1 MHVNQCGA
9 PLPNTPIVRTRRSD
23 PQAGGVPGRKT
34 RCWRAVRWAIL
45 GRVFMSISTTGSAE
59 SPATDLGFLLHKHP
73 GKVQRFTTSHGEA
86 HVFYPEA
93 GDEVCTAALLLDI
106 DPIALVRKGR
116 GHGRGRGGSPD
127 FALSQ
132 YVNDRPY
139 AASSLLAVALRTV
152 FRSAM
157 KGDCQRRPELPGQVR
172 PLRIELPAV
181 PANGAG
187 EGGGPAMVA
196 RLFEPLGWR
205 VEATAIPLDE
215 DFPEWGESRYLR
227 VVLASDAVR
236 LADALQQLYVLL
248 PVLDGAKHYW
258 VAPDEVDKLLAAGEG
273 WLAAHP
279 ERALIA
285 RRYLSRRWSLTRAA
299 MERLELARLAEADD
313 REVEEI
319 DNAVDDRPDDENSGY
334 ETTETTGT
342 TGTTE
347 ATVTPAPRQP
357 SLAEQRRTAILAALR
372 DSGAARV
379 ADLGC
384 GQGEL
389 IGELLKDAR
398 FTEILGVDVSARALQ
413 AANRKLR
420 LARLPER
427 QAARVTLAQGALT
440 YTDARL
446 KGYDA
451 AVLCEVIEHLDLPR
465 LPALEYAVFG
475 AARPRAVVVTTPNV
489 EYNVRWES
497 LPAGRARHA
506 DHRFEWSR
514 AEFEAWAGK
523 VAAAYG
529 YAVELR
535 PVGPEDPE
543 VGPPT
548 QLALFRTD
556 TSTPVTDTRTPV
568 SDTTTTPEGGET
580 R

>member
-1 MHVNQCGA
+1 
-9 PLPNTPIVRTRRSD
+9 
-23 PQAGGVPGRKT
+23 
-34 RCWRAVRWAIL
+34 
-45 GRVFMSISTTGSAE
+45 MSISTTGSAE

-73 GKVQRFTTSHGEA
+73 GKVQRFSTSHGEA

-93 GDEVCTAALLLDI
+93 GEELCTAALLLDV
-106 DPIALVRKGR
+106 DPVALVRKGR
-116 GHGRGRGGSPD
+116 GKGRGGSPD

-157 KGDCQRRPELPGQVR
+157 KGDCPLRPELPGRAR
-172 PLRIELPAV
+172 PLRIALPAV

-205 VEATAIPLDE
+205 VEAAAVPLDE
-215 DFPEWGESRYLR
+215 AFPEWGESRYVR
-227 VVLASDAVR
+227 VELSSDAAR

-273 WLAAHP
+273 WLADHP
-279 ERALIA
+279 ERALIT
-285 RRYLSRRWSLTRAA
+285 RRYLARRWSLTRAA

-319 DNAVDDRPDDENSGY
+319 DNAVDDRPDE
-334 ETTETTGT
+334 
-342 TGTTE
+342 E
-347 ATVTPAPRQP
+347 APESAPEGAAEGAAESAAESTAEEQQPRPP
-357 SLAEQRRTAILAALR
+357 SLADQRRTAILAALHEA
-372 DSGAARV
+372 GAARV

-389 IGELLKDAR
+389 IGALLKDSR
-398 FTEILGVDVSARALQ
+398 FTEVLGVDVSVRALQ
-413 AANRKLR
+413 AARRKLR
-420 LARLPER
+420 LERLPER
-427 QAARVTLAQGALT
+427 QASRVRLAQGALT

-475 AARPRAVVVTTPNV
+475 AARPRAVVVTTPNA
-489 EYNVRWES
+489 EYNVRWET
-497 LPAGRARHA
+497 LPAGEHRHA

-514 AEFEAWAGK
+514 AEFRAWAEK

-535 PVGPEDPE
+535 PVGPEDGE
-543 VGPPT
+543 VGAPT
-548 QLALFRTD
+548 QLALFTAGTTFPTAGTTEATAEAPVEGTTEATTEATAD
-556 TSTPVTDTRTPV
+556 GTTESGTPAK
-568 SDTTTTPEGGET
+568 PEGGEP

>member
-1 MHVNQCGA
+1 M
-9 PLPNTPIVRTRRSD
+9 
-23 PQAGGVPGRKT
+23 
-34 RCWRAVRWAIL
+34 
-45 GRVFMSISTTGSAE
+45 FMSISTTGSAG

-73 GKVQRFTTSHGEA
+73 DKVQRFATSHGEA

-93 GDEVCTAALLLDI
+93 GDDVCTAALLLDV
-106 DPIALVRKGR
+106 DPIALVRRGR
-116 GHGRGRGGSPD
+116 GKGRGGSPD
-127 FALSQ
+127 FALAQ

-157 KGDCQRRPELPGQVR
+157 KGDCPARPGLADRPR

-187 EGGGPAMVA
+187 EGGGPELVA

-205 VEATAIPLDE
+205 VEARTVPLDE
-215 DFPEWGESRYLR
+215 AFPQWGGSRYVRLA
-227 VVLASDAVR
+227 LASESVR

-273 WLAAHP
+273 WLADHP

-313 REVEEI
+313 RTPEEI
-319 DNAVDDRPDDENSGY
+319 DNAVDDRPLEEDRPDSG
-334 ETTETTGT
+334 ERPGGRFGERPGVSGPLTG
-342 TGTTE
+342 E
-347 ATVTPAPRQP
+347 AVDPTVVPDGPKPP
-357 SLAEQRRTAILAALR
+357 SLAEQRRAAILLALR
-372 DSGAARV
+372 ETGATRV

-389 IGELLKDAR
+389 VGELLKDPR
-398 FTEILGVDVSARALQ
+398 FTAVLGLDVSARALQ
-413 AANRKLR
+413 AAARRLR
-420 LARLPER
+420 LDRLPER
-427 QAARVTLAQGALT
+427 QAARVTLEQGALT

-446 KGYDA
+446 KGFDA

-475 AARPRAVVVTTPNV
+475 AARPGAVVVTTPNV

-497 LPAGRARHA
+497 LPAGAVRHA

-514 AEFEAWAGK
+514 AEFRDWAER
-523 VAAAYG
+523 VAATYG

-535 PVGPEDPE
+535 PVGPEDGE
-543 VGPPT
+543 VGAPT
-548 QLALFRTD
+548 QLALFRTAPD
-556 TSTPVTDTRTPV
+556 APAVPAAPDAPAVPAAPDVPAVPGTPTPPATPTTLRTTPG
-568 SDTTTTPEGGET
+568 TPTTPEGGDP

>member
-1 MHVNQCGA
+1 M
-9 PLPNTPIVRTRRSD
+9 
-23 PQAGGVPGRKT
+23 
-34 RCWRAVRWAIL
+34 
-45 GRVFMSISTTGSAE
+45 FMSISTTGSAE
-59 SPATDLGFLLHKHP
+59 NPATDLGFLLHKHP

-106 DPIALVRKGR
+106 DPVALVRKGR
-116 GHGRGRGGSPD
+116 GDGRGRGGSPD
-127 FALSQ
+127 FALAQ

-157 KGDCQRRPELPGQVR
+157 KGACPARPELPGQAR

-205 VEATAIPLDE
+205 VEAAVIPLDE
-215 DFPEWGESRYLR
+215 SFPEWGDSRYVRIAL
-227 VVLASDAVR
+227 VSEAVR

-279 ERALIA
+279 ERALIT
-285 RRYLSRRWSLTRAA
+285 RRYLARRWSLTRSA

-319 DNAVDDRPDDENSGY
+319 DNAVDDRPEEEAAQGSG
-334 ETTETTGT
+334 EQ
-342 TGTTE
+342 
-347 ATVTPAPRQP
+347 PAEPERPRPP
-357 SLAEQRRTAILAALR
+357 SLAGQRRAAILDALR
-372 DSGAARV
+372 ETGAARV

-398 FTEILGVDVSARALQ
+398 FTGILGVDVSVRALR
-413 AANRKLR
+413 AASRKLR
-420 LARLPER
+420 LDRLPER

-446 KGYDA
+446 KGFDA

-475 AARPRAVVVTTPNV
+475 AARPRAVVVTTPNA
-489 EYNVRWES
+489 EYNVRWET
-497 LPAGRARHA
+497 LPAGTVRHA

-514 AEFEAWAGK
+514 AEFGAWAEK

-529 YAVELR
+529 YTVVLR
-535 PVGPEDPE
+535 PVGPQDEE
-543 VGPPT
+543 VGAPT
-548 QLALFRTD
+548 QLALFTTAVD
-556 TSTPVTDTRTPV
+556 ATGTSAATATPAATGTSAATATPVTTGAPAADAPT
-568 SDTTTTPEGGET
+568 STTTPEGGEP

>member
-1 MHVNQCGA
+1 M
-9 PLPNTPIVRTRRSD
+9 
-23 PQAGGVPGRKT
+23 
-34 RCWRAVRWAIL
+34 
-45 GRVFMSISTTGSAE
+45 FMSISTTGSAE
-59 SPATDLGFLLHKHP
+59 DPATDLGFLLHKHP

-106 DPIALVRKGR
+106 DPVALVRKGR
-116 GHGRGRGGSPD
+116 GDGRGRGGSPD
-127 FALSQ
+127 FALAQ

-157 KGDCQRRPELPGQVR
+157 KGACPARPELPGRAR

-205 VEATAIPLDE
+205 VEAVAIPLDE
-215 DFPEWGESRYLR
+215 SFPEWGDSRYVRIAL
-227 VVLASDAVR
+227 VSEAVR

-279 ERALIA
+279 ERALIT
-285 RRYLSRRWSLTRAA
+285 RRYLARRWSLTRAA

-313 REVEEI
+313 REVEEV
-319 DNAVDDRPDDENSGY
+319 DNAVDDRPEEEGARPEEEGTQGSG
-334 ETTETTGT
+334 ER
-342 TGTTE
+342 
-347 ATVTPAPRQP
+347 PAEPERPRPP
-357 SLAEQRRTAILAALR
+357 SLAEQRRAAILDALR
-372 DSGAARV
+372 ETGAARV

-398 FTEILGVDVSARALQ
+398 FTGILGVDVSVRALQ
-413 AANRKLR
+413 AASRKLR
-420 LARLPER
+420 LDRLPER

-446 KGYDA
+446 KGFDA

-475 AARPRAVVVTTPNV
+475 AARPRAVVVTTPNA

-497 LPAGRARHA
+497 LPAGTVRHA

-514 AEFEAWAGK
+514 AEFGAWAEK

-529 YAVELR
+529 YTVVLR
-535 PVGPEDPE
+535 PVGPQDEE
-543 VGPPT
+543 VGAPT
-548 QLALFRTD
+548 QLALFTATVD
-556 TSTPVTDTRTPV
+556 GPATAVDAPPTAVDAPPITVDAPATTGAA
-568 SDTTTTPEGGET
+568 TTTTPEGGEP

>member
-1 MHVNQCGA
+1 M
-9 PLPNTPIVRTRRSD
+9 
-23 PQAGGVPGRKT
+23 
-34 RCWRAVRWAIL
+34 
-45 GRVFMSISTTGSAE
+45 FMSISTTGSAE
-59 SPATDLGFLLHKHP
+59 RPATDLGFLLHKHP

-86 HVFYPEA
+86 HVFYPRAE
-93 GDEVCTAALLLDI
+93 DEVCTAAVLLDI

-116 GHGRGRGGSPD
+116 GNGKGRGGSPD

-157 KGDCQRRPELPGQVR
+157 KGDCRLRPELPGQVR

-187 EGGGPAMVA
+187 EAGGPAMVA

-205 VEATAIPLDE
+205 VEASAVPLDE
-215 DFPEWGESRYLR
+215 AFPEWGESRYVR
-227 VVLASDAVR
+227 IVLASESVR

-319 DNAVDDRPDDENSGY
+319 DNAVDDRPEEESPGHTTDE
-334 ETTETTGT
+334 
-342 TGTTE
+342 
-347 ATVTPAPRQP
+347 PAGGAGQDGQDEPKQP

-372 DSGAARV
+372 DTGATRV

-389 IGELLKDAR
+389 IGTLLKDAR
-398 FTEILGVDVSARALQ
+398 FADILGVDVSARALQ

-420 LARLPER
+420 LERLPER
-427 QAARVTLAQGALT
+427 LAARVTLAQGALT

-475 AARPRAVVVTTPNV
+475 AARPKAVVVTTPNV

-497 LPAGRARHA
+497 LPAGRVRHA

-514 AEFEAWAGK
+514 AEFAAWAGK

-529 YAVELR
+529 YTVELR

-548 QLALFRTD
+548 QLALFRA
-556 TSTPVTDTRTPV
+556 VTDNVTDAAVTTSDTTTSDTTTSDTTTP
-568 SDTTTTPEGGET
+568 DTTTTPEGGET

>member
-1 MHVNQCGA
+1 M
-9 PLPNTPIVRTRRSD
+9 
-23 PQAGGVPGRKT
+23 
-34 RCWRAVRWAIL
+34 
-45 GRVFMSISTTGSAE
+45 FMSISTTGSAE
-59 SPATDLGFLLHKHP
+59 GPATDLGFLLHKHP

-106 DPIALVRKGR
+106 DPVALVRKGR
-116 GHGRGRGGSPD
+116 GDGKGRGGSPD
-127 FALSQ
+127 FALAQ

-157 KGDCQRRPELPGQVR
+157 KGDCPSRPELPGQAR
-172 PLRIELPAV
+172 PLRIELSAV

-215 DFPEWGESRYLR
+215 AFPEWGDSRYVR
-227 VVLASDAVR
+227 IALASDTVR

-273 WLAAHP
+273 WLATHP
-279 ERALIA
+279 ERALIT
-285 RRYLSRRWSLTRAA
+285 RRYLARRWSLTRAA

-319 DNAVDDRPDDENSGY
+319 DNAVDDRPGEETGPEDREQNGPAHREGHDETHREGNGGARA
-334 ETTETTGT
+334 EPER
-342 TGTTE
+342 
-347 ATVTPAPRQP
+347 PRPP
-357 SLAEQRRTAILAALR
+357 SLAEQRRTAILDALR
-372 DSGAARV
+372 ETGAARV

-398 FTEILGVDVSARALQ
+398 FTGILGVDVSVRALQ

-420 LARLPER
+420 LERLPER
-427 QAARVTLAQGALT
+427 QAARVKLVQGALT

-446 KGYDA
+446 KGFDA

-475 AARPRAVVVTTPNV
+475 AARPRAVVVTTPNA
-489 EYNVRWES
+489 EYNVRWET
-497 LPAGRARHA
+497 LPAGSVRHA

-514 AEFEAWAGK
+514 AEFRAWAEK

-529 YAVELR
+529 YTVVLR
-535 PVGPEDPE
+535 PVGPQDEE
-543 VGPPT
+543 VGAPT
-548 QLALFRTD
+548 QLALFTTAEPTVPEQPTVPNRTAPEP
-556 TSTPVTDTRTPV
+556 TATGPLTTDRPL
-568 SDTTTTPEGGET
+568 TTDPTTPEGGEP

>member
-1 MHVNQCGA
+1 M
-9 PLPNTPIVRTRRSD
+9 
-23 PQAGGVPGRKT
+23 
-34 RCWRAVRWAIL
+34 
-45 GRVFMSISTTGSAE
+45 FMSISTTGSAE
-59 SPATDLGFLLHKHP
+59 APATDLGFLLHKHP
-73 GKVQRFTTSHGEA
+73 GKVQQFTTSHGEA

-93 GDEVCTAALLLDI
+93 GDELCTAALLLDI

-116 GHGRGRGGSPD
+116 GDGRGRGGSPD

-157 KGDCQRRPELPGQVR
+157 KGACPARPELPARVR

-187 EGGGPAMVA
+187 EAGGPALVA

-205 VEATAIPLDE
+205 VEATAIALDE
-215 DFPEWGESRYLR
+215 SFPEWGESRHVRIALS
-227 VVLASDAVR
+227 SDAVR

-258 VAPDEVDKLLAAGEG
+258 VAPDEVDKLLAAGQG

-279 ERALIA
+279 ERALIT
-285 RRYLSRRWSLTRAA
+285 RRYLARRWSLTRAA

-319 DNAVDDRPDDENSGY
+319 DNAVDDRPE
-334 ETTETTGT
+334 EEVR
-342 TGTTE
+342 E
-347 ATVTPAPRQP
+347 QPEPRQP
-357 SLAEQRRTAILAALR
+357 SLAEQRRAAILTALR
-372 DSGAARV
+372 ETGAARV

-398 FTEILGVDVSARALQ
+398 FTGILGVDVSTRALRV
-413 AANRKLR
+413 ASRKLGLER
-420 LARLPER
+420 LSER
-427 QAARVTLAQGALT
+427 QAARLSLVQGALT
-440 YTDARL
+440 YTDVRL
-446 KGYDA
+446 KGFDA

-475 AARPRAVVVTTPNV
+475 AARPRTVVVTTPNA
-489 EYNVRWES
+489 EYNVRWDS
-497 LPAGRARHA
+497 LPAGAVRHA

-514 AEFEAWAGK
+514 AEFRAWTGK

-529 YAVELR
+529 YTVELR
-535 PVGPEDPE
+535 PVGPQDEE
-543 VGPPT
+543 VGAPT
-548 QLALFRTD
+548 QLALFT
-556 TSTPVTDTRTPV
+556 TSAPTTTTTATTMPTTSAPTATTTAPTTPTP
-568 SDTTTTPEGGET
+568 TTTPEGGEP

>member
-1 MHVNQCGA
+1 
-9 PLPNTPIVRTRRSD
+9 
-23 PQAGGVPGRKT
+23 
-34 RCWRAVRWAIL
+34 
-45 GRVFMSISTTGSAE
+45 MSISTTGSAE
-59 SPATDLGFLLHKHP
+59 NPATDLGFLLHKHP
-73 GKVQRFTTSHGEA
+73 GKLQRFTTSHGEA

-116 GHGRGRGGSPD
+116 GDGRGRGGSPD
-127 FALSQ
+127 FALAQ

-157 KGDCQRRPELPGQVR
+157 KGACPARPELPGQAR

-181 PANGAG
+181 PVNGIPASAVPANGVPASAVG
-187 EGGGPAMVA
+187 EGGGPALVA
-196 RLFEPLGWR
+196 RLFEPLGWQ

-215 DFPEWGESRYLR
+215 SFPEWGESRYVRIAL
-227 VVLASDAVR
+227 SSGTVR
-236 LADALQQLYVLL
+236 LAEALQQLYVLL

-258 VAPDEVDKLLAAGEG
+258 VAPDEVDKLLAAGQG

-279 ERALIA
+279 ERALIT

-319 DNAVDDRPDDENSGY
+319 DNAVDDRPEEELQGPQQ
-334 ETTETTGT
+334 EQE
-342 TGTTE
+342 
-347 ATVTPAPRQP
+347 PRQP
-357 SLAEQRRTAILAALR
+357 SLAEQRRTAILTALR
-372 DSGAARV
+372 ETGAAKV

-389 IGELLKDAR
+389 LGALLKDPR
-398 FTEILGVDVSARALQ
+398 FTGILGVDVSVRALRV
-413 AANRKLR
+413 ASRKLGLER
-420 LARLPER
+420 LSER
-427 QAARVTLAQGALT
+427 QAARVSLVQGALT

-446 KGYDA
+446 KGFDA

-475 AARPRAVVVTTPNV
+475 AARPRTVVVTTPNA

-497 LPAGRARHA
+497 LPAGTVRHS

-514 AEFEAWAGK
+514 AEFRAWAEK

-529 YAVELR
+529 YTVELR
-535 PVGPEDPE
+535 PVGPEDEE
-543 VGPPT
+543 VGAPT
-548 QLALFRTD
+548 QLALFT
-556 TSTPVTDTRTPV
+556 TAP
-568 SDTTTTPEGGET
+568 TTTPEGGEP

>member
-1 MHVNQCGA
+1 
-9 PLPNTPIVRTRRSD
+9 
-23 PQAGGVPGRKT
+23 
-34 RCWRAVRWAIL
+34 
-45 GRVFMSISTTGSAE
+45 MSISTTGSAE
-59 SPATDLGFLLHKHP
+59 DPAADLGFLLHKHP
-73 GKVQRFTTSHGEA
+73 DKVQRFTTSHGEA

-93 GDEVCTAALLLDI
+93 GDEVCTAVLLLDI

-116 GHGRGRGGSPD
+116 GDGRGRGGSPD

-157 KGDCQRRPELPGQVR
+157 KGACPARPELPGRAR
-172 PLRIELPAV
+172 PLRIDLPAV

-187 EGGGPAMVA
+187 DGGGPALVV
-196 RLFEPLGWR
+196 RLFEPLGWQ

-215 DFPEWGESRYLR
+215 SFPEWGESRYVRIAL
-227 VVLASDAVR
+227 SSGTVR

-258 VAPDEVDKLLAAGEG
+258 VAPDEVDKLLAAGQG

-279 ERALIA
+279 ERALIT
-285 RRYLSRRWSLTRAA
+285 RRYLARRWSLARAA

-319 DNAVDDRPDDENSGY
+319 DNAVDDRPEEEVGPGA
-334 ETTETTGT
+334 EVRAEE
-342 TGTTE
+342 E
-347 ATVTPAPRQP
+347 AGEQSEPRQP
-357 SLAEQRRTAILAALR
+357 SLAERRRAAILTALR
-372 DSGAARV
+372 ESGAARV

-389 IGELLKDAR
+389 IGELLKDPR
-398 FTEILGVDVSARALQ
+398 FTGILGVDVSVRALR
-413 AANRKLR
+413 AASRKLG
-420 LARLPER
+420 LERLPER
-427 QAARVTLAQGALT
+427 QAARVALVQGALT

-446 KGYDA
+446 KGFDA

-475 AARPRAVVVTTPNV
+475 AARPRTVVVTTPNA

-497 LPAGRARHA
+497 LPAGAVRHA

-514 AEFEAWAGK
+514 AEFRAWAGK

-529 YAVELR
+529 YTVELR
-535 PVGPEDPE
+535 PVGPEDEE
-543 VGPPT
+543 VGAPT
-548 QLALFRTD
+548 QLALFTA
-556 TSTPVTDTRTPV
+556 
-568 SDTTTTPEGGET
+568 TTTPEGGEP

>member
-1 MHVNQCGA
+1 
-9 PLPNTPIVRTRRSD
+9 
-23 PQAGGVPGRKT
+23 
-34 RCWRAVRWAIL
+34 
-45 GRVFMSISTTGSAE
+45 MSISTTGSAE
-59 SPATDLGFLLHKHP
+59 DPAADLGFLLHKHP
-73 GKVQRFTTSHGEA
+73 DKVQRFTTSHGEA

-116 GHGRGRGGSPD
+116 GDGRGRGGSPD

-157 KGDCQRRPELPGQVR
+157 KGACPARPELPGRAR
-172 PLRIELPAV
+172 PLRIDLPAV

-187 EGGGPAMVA
+187 EGGGPALVV
-196 RLFEPLGWR
+196 RLFEPLGWQ

-215 DFPEWGESRYLR
+215 SFPEWGESRYVR
-227 VVLASDAVR
+227 VALSSGTVR

-258 VAPDEVDKLLAAGEG
+258 VAPDEVDKLLAAGQG

-279 ERALIA
+279 ERALIT
-285 RRYLSRRWSLTRAA
+285 RRYLARRWSLTRAA

-319 DNAVDDRPDDENSGY
+319 DNAVDDRPEEEVGPG
-334 ETTETTGT
+334 EEVG
-342 TGTTE
+342 E
-347 ATVTPAPRQP
+347 QPEPRQP
-357 SLAEQRRTAILAALR
+357 SLAERRRAAILTALR
-372 DSGAARV
+372 ESGAARV

-389 IGELLKDAR
+389 IGELLKDPR
-398 FTEILGVDVSARALQ
+398 FTGILGVDVSVRALR
-413 AANRKLR
+413 AASRKLGLER
-420 LARLPER
+420 LSER
-427 QAARVTLAQGALT
+427 QAARVALAQGALT

-446 KGYDA
+446 KGFDA

-475 AARPRAVVVTTPNV
+475 AARPRTVVVTTPNA

-497 LPAGRARHA
+497 LPAGAVRHA

-514 AEFEAWAGK
+514 AEFRAWAGK

-529 YAVELR
+529 YTVELR
-535 PVGPEDPE
+535 PVGPEDE
-543 VGPPT
+543 QVGAPT
-548 QLALFRTD
+548 QLALFT
-556 TSTPVTDTRTPV
+556 
-568 SDTTTTPEGGET
+568 TTTTPEGGEP